1 MGTSKRGDLARISV
15 APSPDYYHIKSSF
28 EKSDNEGITM
38 GKGRDQIKKGNMFH
52 TKNELSPT
60 ATSYQPNHQFN
71 SKAISMAKKIEPQ
84 ENKWLKKVP
93 GPGNYSILELT
104 N

>member
-1 MGTSKRGDLARISV
+1 
-15 APSPDYYHIKSSF
+15 
-28 EKSDNEGITM
+28 
-38 GKGRDQIKKGNMFH
+38 MFH